1 MRRLYLNICL
11 KRRFLFWADTGKS
24 ICLLMRDSTGWQQV
38 LKKSYISG
46 SIWRK
51 WVIQT
56 VKYSIIKDMFCYI
69 SFSDAPFIFS
79 NFFLKNE
86 FVFRHAPASC
96 LHKVVV
102 LASRHESQ
110 NTSAK

>member
-11 KRRFLFWADTGKS
+11 KRRFLFWADAGKS
-24 ICLLMRDSTGWQQV
+24 ICLLMRDSAGWQQV

-56 VKYSIIKDMFCYI
+56 VKYSIIKDMFCY
-69 SFSDAPFIFS
+69 STD
-79 NFFLKNE
+79 KNHMHIGTRE
-86 FVFRHAPASC
+86 PQGQNAWMPAGGTRRTRAV
-96 LHKVVV
+96 HERNPR
-102 LASRHESQ
+102 ASRGK
-110 NTSAK
+110 T

>member
-11 KRRFLFWADTGKS
+11 KRRFLFWADAGKS
-24 ICLLMRDSTGWQQV
+24 ICRLMRDSAGWQQV

-69 SFSDAPFIFS
+69 SFIDAPFIFS
-79 NFFLKNE
+79 NFFFLKNE
-86 FVFRHAPASC
+86 FVFRHAP
-96 LHKVVV
+96 VVCIK
-102 LASRHESQ
+102 L
-110 NTSAK
+110 